1 MYMPTKNDSSRVS
14 DGVIEKAEELDLRY
28 IKESDK
34 GITRHGS
41 KTHFV
46 YKDPEGKAV
55 RDKKTIKRIKDLV
68 IPPAWKNVWI
78 SPRTNTHI
86 QATGIDQR
94 GRKQYIYHPTW
105 EKLCQEAKFDRVE
118 FFGKHLPLIREA
130 LERDMTQRGLTER
143 RILATIVWL
152 LEHTFIRIGNEEYA
166 KENQSFGLTTLRN
179 KHVDVDGDRVRFAF
193 TGKSGIEHE
202 QEITNPIV
210 VKTIRKCIEL
220 PGYEVFQYLDEEKNK
235 RTVDAADVNQYLQEI
250 TGEKVTAKD
259 FRTWGGTIIS
269 AQTLVQLGEPEDKER
284 VKQNIT
290 HTCKAVSKR
299 LGNTATVCRNYY
311 IHPTIFKTYEKKIL
325 IPHIISYKKRKNT
338 NDLKPTEFAVIELL
352 RQYPD
357 VR

>member
-1 MYMPTKNDSSRVS
+1 MPTKNDSVHVPEE
-14 DGVIEKAEELDLRY
+14 VIEKAEDLDLRY

-34 GITRHGS
+34 GITRTGS
-41 KTHFV
+41 KTRFV
-46 YKDPEGKAV
+46 YKDEHGKII
-55 RDKKTIKRIKDLV
+55 RDKNTLKRIKELV
-68 IPPAWKNVWI
+68 IPPAWKDVWI
-78 SPRTNTHI
+78 SPRTNTHL
-86 QATGIDQR
+86 QATGIDQK
-94 GRKQYIYHPTW
+94 GRKQYVYHKEW
-105 EKLCQEAKFDRVE
+105 ERLCQEAKFDRVE

-130 LERDMTQRGLTER
+130 LEKDMTQRGLTER

-179 KHVDVDGDRVRFAF
+179 KHVDLEGDRVRFAF

-210 VKTIRKCIEL
+210 VRTIRKCIEL

-250 TGEKVTAKD
+250 TGEKITAKD

-269 AQTLVQLGEPEDKER
+269 AQTLVQIGEPESKTCLKE
-284 VKQNIT
+284 NISN
-290 HTCKAVSKR
+290 TCKVVSKR

-311 IHPTIFKTYEKKIL
+311 IHPSIFKTYEKNIL
-325 IPHIISYKKRKNT
+325 IPHIATYKKRKNT
-338 NDLKPTEFAVIELL
+338 QDLKPTEFAVIELL
-352 RQYPD
+352 RQYP
-357 VR
+357 